1 MGIEGLL
8 RQKEPHEQI
17 NIEMEKVGY
26 IQRIV
31 CISVCEECG
40 IHASK
45 M

>member
-17 NIEMEKVGY
+17 NIEMKKVGY